1 MATPDPAPTNTLRRH
16 VARTLVLAWPMIL
29 SRVGIVTMFTLDV
42 IVLGR
47 AGAGELAD
55 YVLGQS
61 IQDSLIGMMIGLL
74 LGVPVLVARETGA
87 GNDVAA
93 GRIWRRGLLFA
104 LGLGALLCVALQ
116 FAETVYHATGQTPD
130 LAASA
135 GAVTGVLAFSLPLI
149 GAYYVSAAFL
159 EALHRPGV
167 GLVAILIANVVNL
180 GLNLVLVFGTGP
192 VPALGAVGCA
202 LATVLTFLGLS
213 IGMAIYVTRFFPQR
227 ARYGIG
233 RAAPG
238 SAPPFGSQLRMGLA
252 SGTSFLFEASAFTV
266 MTLFIGLIGTLALAA
281 HGVLFQFL
289 ALTFMI
295 AYGIAGATQVRV
307 GNAWGRGDP
316 RGMAMAGWTGLGI
329 ALLFT
334 GAVAAAY
341 AGVPES
347 ALAVFT
353 SDPEVIVT
361 AAPVLIWVVLATI
374 FDGGQSVMNNACRG
388 RGDTWVPTMLHFGSY
403 WLVMVPLAWFFA
415 FRTGNGLTGIY
426 QGIALASIV
435 SLVVLSLRFRSL
447 SRGRP

>member
-1 MATPDPAPTNTLRRH
+1 MATPDPAPANTLRRH
-16 VARTLVLAWPMIL
+16 VTRTLVLAWPMIL

-74 LGVPVLVARETGA
+74 LGVPVLVARETGS
-87 GNDVAA
+87 GNDAAA
-93 GRIWRRGLLFA
+93 GRIWRRGLIVA
-104 LGLGALLCVALQ
+104 LGLGAVLCLVLQ
-116 FAETVYHATGQTPD
+116 FAETIYLATGQDPT
-130 LAASA
+130 LAERA
-135 GAVTGVLAFSLPLI
+135 GRVTAILALSLPLI

-167 GLVAILIANVVNL
+167 ALVAILVANAL
-180 GLNLVLVFGTGP
+180 KLPLNLILVFGAGP
-192 VPALGAVGCA
+192 IPALGAVGCA
-202 LATVLTFLGLS
+202 LATVITFLGLS
-213 IGMAIYVTRFFPQR
+213 LGMAVYVTRLFPQR
-227 ARYGIG
+227 ARYGLG
-233 RAAPG
+233 RATP
-238 SAPPFGSQLRMGLA
+238 SVAPPLGVQVRMGLA
-252 SGTSFLFEASAFTV
+252 SGASFLFEAGAFTV
-266 MTLFIGLIGTLALAA
+266 MTLFLGLLGTLALAA

-307 GNAWGRGDP
+307 GNAWGRGDA

-334 GAVAAAY
+334 GVVAVAY
-341 AGVPES
+341 GSVPE
-347 ALAVFT
+347 AAIAIFT
-353 SDPEVIVT
+353 SDPEVIAA
-361 AAPVLIWVVLATI
+361 AAPVMVWVVLATL

-388 RGDTWVPTMLHFGSY
+388 RGDTWMPTALQFGSY
-403 WLVMVPLAWFFA
+403 WLAMVPLAWFFTFQA
-415 FRTGNGLTGIY
+415 GNGLAGVY
-426 QGIALASIV
+426 QGIALASMI
-435 SLVVLSLRFRSL
+435 SLAVLALRFRVL

>member
-1 MATPDPAPTNTLRRH
+1 
-16 VARTLVLAWPMIL
+16 
-29 SRVGIVTMFTLDV
+29 
-42 IVLGR
+42 
-47 AGAGELAD
+47 
-55 YVLGQS
+55 
-61 IQDSLIGMMIGLL
+61 
-74 LGVPVLVARETGA
+74 
-87 GNDVAA
+87 
-93 GRIWRRGLLFA
+93 
-104 LGLGALLCVALQ
+104 
-116 FAETVYHATGQTPD
+116 
-130 LAASA
+130 
-135 GAVTGVLAFSLPLI
+135 
-149 GAYYVSAAFL
+149 
-159 EALHRPGV
+159 
-167 GLVAILIANVVNL
+167 
-180 GLNLVLVFGTGP
+180 
-192 VPALGAVGCA
+192 
-202 LATVLTFLGLS
+202 
-213 IGMAIYVTRFFPQR
+213 
-227 ARYGIG
+227 
-233 RAAPG
+233 
-238 SAPPFGSQLRMGLA
+238 
-252 SGTSFLFEASAFTV
+252 